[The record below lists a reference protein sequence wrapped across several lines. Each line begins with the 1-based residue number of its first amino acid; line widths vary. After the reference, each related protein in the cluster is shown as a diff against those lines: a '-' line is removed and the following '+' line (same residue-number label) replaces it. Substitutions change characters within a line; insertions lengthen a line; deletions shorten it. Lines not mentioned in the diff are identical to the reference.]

1 MANNSNSESSQ
12 AIVVATYSREMDLKL
27 ASGEL
32 VRARIK
38 GKKLR
43 PVCGD
48 RVQAMPIEN
57 EPEWLITAID
67 ERDNE
72 LMRPN
77 LRGKV
82 EILAAN
88 LDYLCVVAASTPKAD
103 WFVIDRYLCAAEL
116 MNIDAAVV
124 YNKAD
129 IDEDPERTDKALKVY
144 QDIGYATLLCSAKT
158 GLRMTEL
165 AQLLA
170 NKTSIIV
177 GQSGVGKSSIINNL
191 SDESRQRTS
200 YVSKGSGE
208 GRHTTVNS
216 VMLNIPDGGKVI
228 DSPGVRDYAPST
240 QTNEQVATS
249 FREIKEAGYLCRF
262 ANCQH
267 LQEPNCAVKEGV
279 ESGLIDERRY
289 DSYRRLIVLSEQ
301 LANKRM

>member
-1 MANNSNSESSQ
+1 MANNSNSKSLQ
-12 AIVVATYSREMDLKL
+12 ALVVATFSREMNLEL
-27 ASGEL
+27 TTGEL

-38 GKKLR
+38 GKKLK

-48 RVQAMPIEN
+48 RVQAAPIEN

-67 ERDNE
+67 ERENE
-72 LMRPN
+72 LTRPN

-88 LDYLCVVAASTPKAD
+88 LDYLCVVAASKPKAD

-124 YNKAD
+124 FNKAD
-129 IDEDPERTDKALKVY
+129 IDEDPEQTNESITVY
-144 QDIGYATLLCSAKT
+144 QDIGYATVTGSAKT
-158 GLRMTEL
+158 GQNMDAL

-170 NKTSIIV
+170 DKTSIIV
-177 GQSGVGKSSIINNL
+177 GQSGVGKSSIINLL
-191 SDESRQRTS
+191 SSDSNQKTS
-200 YVSKGSGE
+200 YVSKGTGE

-216 VMLNIPDGGKVI
+216 VMLDIADGGKVI

-249 FREIKEAGYLCRF
+249 FREISKLGYDCRF

-267 LQEPNCAVKEGV
+267 LKEPNCAVKEGI
-279 ESGLIDERRY
+279 ESGAVSQRRY

-301 LANKRM
+301 LAKKR

>member
-1 MANNSNSESSQ
+1 
-12 AIVVATYSREMDLKL
+12 
-27 ASGEL
+27 
-32 VRARIK
+32 
-38 GKKLR
+38 
-43 PVCGD
+43 
-48 RVQAMPIEN
+48 
-57 EPEWLITAID
+57 
-67 ERDNE
+67 
-72 LMRPN
+72 
-77 LRGKV
+77 
-82 EILAAN
+82 
-88 LDYLCVVAASTPKAD
+88 
-103 WFVIDRYLCAAEL
+103 
-116 MNIDAAVV
+116 
-124 YNKAD
+124 
-129 IDEDPERTDKALKVY
+129 
-144 QDIGYATLLCSAKT
+144 
-158 GLRMTEL
+158 MTEL

-200 YVSKGSGE
+200 YVSKRGE

-249 FREIKEAGYLCRF
+249 FREIKEAGYNCRF

-267 LQEPNCAVKEGV
+267 LQEPNCAVKAGV